1 MTRCKI
7 RNQVTDYVLTLQR
20 DLGYDIYDSGS
31 KAIACDIIRRI
42 VLADMFDTEKV
53 SDIFDRAIKD
63 YVESNYR
70 NDDISD
76 EEIDSLCQRYSN
88 SIHSHHQV
96 IYGNALIEMLGETM
110 VKNLSYIELDYDK
123 LPWDLKSDIE
133 DFAFRKWY
141 NIVLSGTVSSLK
153 CMVNFFFYEIVW
165 KYEENRIKYR
175 LKD

>member
-1 MTRCKI
+1 MTKSKI

-20 DLGYDIYDSGS
+20 DFGYDIYDSGS
-31 KAIACDIIRRI
+31 KAIACDIVRRL
-42 VLADMFDTEKV
+42 VLADMFDTERV
-53 SDIFDRAIKD
+53 SDIFDRAIED

-76 EEIDSLCQRYSN
+76 EEIDNLCQRYSN
-88 SIHSHHQV
+88 SIYSHHQV
-96 IYGNALIEMLGETM
+96 IYGNALIETLGEIM

-141 NIVLSGTVSSLK
+141 NIVLSGTVSSFK
-153 CMVNFFFYEIVW
+153 CMVSFFFYEIVSN
-165 KYEENRIKYR
+165 YEKKHIRYR